1 MKDLAECRAEIDRV
15 DRELLRLFEERME
28 ICQEVAQYKAAH
40 GLATYDPGR
49 EQAVLDGLA
58 EKTTPELLPYA
69 QKLWQTLMDL
79 SKDFQRRGAAVTPS
93 PAARRA
99 AAVEPSPAARRA
111 AAVGPYPAA
120 LPPYLL
126 QRFQRVP
133 GVLGC
138 FLGCFCSIMN

>member
-1 MKDLAECRAEIDRV
+1 MKDLAECRAAIDRV

-120 LPPYLL
+120 SQPDMGAG
-126 QRFQRVP
+126 R
-133 GVLGC
+133 
-138 FLGCFCSIMN
+138 

>member
-79 SKDFQRRGAAVTPS
+79 SKDFQRRAAAVTPY
-93 PAARRA
+93 
-99 AAVEPSPAARRA
+99 PAARRA
-111 AAVGPYPAA
+111 AAVGPYPDRTARPVLTFRA
-120 LPPYLL
+120 GIRGCLESQRHFSPLLP
-126 QRFQRVP
+126 R
-133 GVLGC
+133 
-138 FLGCFCSIMN
+138 S

>member
-15 DRELLRLFEERME
+15 DRELQRLFEERME
-28 ICQEVAQYKAAH
+28 ICQEVARYKAAH

-79 SKDFQRRGAAVTPS
+79 SKDFQRR
-93 PAARRA
+93 A
-99 AAVEPSPAARRA
+99 AAVDPCSAASQPDMGAGRY
-111 AAVGPYPAA
+111 V
-120 LPPYLL
+120 
-126 QRFQRVP
+126 VP
-133 GVLGC
+133 GDLGC
-138 FLGCFCSIMN
+138 IGVGFG

>member
-49 EQAVLDGLA
+49 EQAVLDSLA

-79 SKDFQRRGAAVTPS
+79 SKDLQRRHAAAVTPYT
-93 PAARRA
+93 AASQPERRA
-99 AAVEPSPAARRA
+99 AAVT
-111 AAVGPYPAA
+111 PYTTASQPDMGAG
-120 LPPYLL
+120 
-126 QRFQRVP
+126 R
-133 GVLGC
+133 
-138 FLGCFCSIMN
+138 

>member
-79 SKDFQRRGAAVTPS
+79 SKDFQRR
-93 PAARRA
+93 
-99 AAVEPSPAARRA
+99 A

-120 LPPYLL
+120 SQPDMGAG
-126 QRFQRVP
+126 R
-133 GVLGC
+133 
-138 FLGCFCSIMN
+138 